1 LLAIF
6 RKEINSFLSS
16 LVGYVVMG
24 VFLSAL
30 GLLLWVFPDTSVLNY
45 GYAELGAFF
54 SLSPYVFLFLAP
66 AITMRTFAEER
77 RSGTLEL
84 LLTKPL
90 TDWAL
95 VLGKFL
101 ACWALIFLTL
111 LPTLVYYVSVY
122 QLGNPAGNIDSAA
135 VASSYLGL
143 LLLGGV
149 FAAIGVATSALT
161 DSQIVAFLLAVFV
174 CFLLYVG
181 LGALANLDGLGGA
194 GYWLGQLGLDAQYNA
209 LGRGLV
215 DSRNVVY
222 LFSWIAFALLL
233 TRWRIS
239 ERG

>member
-1 LLAIF
+1 MLAIF

>member
-1 LLAIF
+1 MLAIF
-6 RKEINSFLSS
+6 RKEISSFLSS

-111 LPTLVYYVSVY
+111 LPTLVYYASVY
-122 QLGNPAGNIDSAA
+122 QLGNPAGNLDSAA

-149 FAAIGVATSALT
+149 FAAIGLATSALT

-181 LGALANLDGLGGA
+181 LGALAGLDGLGGA

-215 DSRNVVY
+215 DSRNV
-222 LFSWIAFALLL
+222 
-233 TRWRIS
+233 
-239 ERG
+239 

>member
-1 LLAIF
+1 MLAIF

-30 GLLLWVFPDTSVLNY
+30 GLLLWVFPDTSILNY

-90 TDWAL
+90 SDWAL

-111 LPTLVYYVSVY
+111 LPTLVYYASVY
-122 QLGNPAGNIDSAA
+122 QLGNPAGNLDSAA

-149 FAAIGVATSALT
+149 FAAIGLATSALT

-181 LGALANLDGLGGA
+181 LGALAGLDGLGGT

-215 DSRNVVY
+215 DSRNVIY
-222 LFSWIAFALLL
+222 LLSWIAFALVL

-239 ERG
+239 VR